1 MITNSHFYPKWDV
14 PSNIKSIQT
23 QRQSGSSN
31 GCFSSFNLSYDVGDD
46 PESVRSNLLTLN
58 SSLPSN
64 PYWLNQIHEN
74 TAIELPCEKKLL
86 NADASFTIQKNI
98 VCAVRTAD
106 CLPILL
112 TNVDGDFVAA
122 IHAGWRSLASGI
134 IENTLN
140 KINSKSEIIAW
151 LGPSIGEYYYE
162 VGSNVFHV
170 FTQNDPDSKY
180 GFKQLPRNRHQALT
194 YGNKYRLNLPKIALA
209 KLRNKGVTKLF
220 GGGADESFCTYRDN
234 DLFYSYRRDGVTG
247 RMASLIWIDS
257 K

>member
-1 MITNSHFYPKWDV
+1 MTTSNYFYPKWNV
-14 PSNIKSIQT
+14 PANIKSIQT

-46 PESVRSNLLTLN
+46 PESVRRNLLTLN
-58 SSLPSN
+58 SILPSN

-74 TAIELPCEKKLL
+74 IALELPCDKNLL
-86 NADASFTIQKNI
+86 NADASYTMQNKV

-112 TNVDGDFVAA
+112 TNVNGDFVAA

-162 VGSNVFHV
+162 VGKQVFDV
-170 FTQNDPDSKY
+170 FTQNDPESKY
-180 GFKQLPRNRHQALT
+180 GFKKLPS
-194 YGNKYRLNLPKIALA
+194 NKYLLNLPKIALA
-209 KLRNKGVTKLF
+209 KLRNKGITQLF
-220 GGGADESFCTYRDN
+220 GAGVDELFCTYRDN
-234 DLFYSYRRDGVTG
+234 DLFYSHRKEGVTG

-257 K
+257 

>member
-112 TNVDGDFVAA
+112 TNVNGDFVAA

-140 KINSKSEIIAW
+140 KINVEIDRITKIFGTSAKETP
-151 LGPSIGEYYYE
+151 LANENIEPISAIGIPIKK
-162 VGSNVFHV
+162 
-170 FTQNDPDSKY
+170 T
-180 GFKQLPRNRHQALT
+180 
-194 YGNKYRLNLPKIALA
+194 
-209 KLRNKGVTKLF
+209 
-220 GGGADESFCTYRDN
+220 
-234 DLFYSYRRDGVTG
+234 
-247 RMASLIWIDS
+247 
-257 K
+257 